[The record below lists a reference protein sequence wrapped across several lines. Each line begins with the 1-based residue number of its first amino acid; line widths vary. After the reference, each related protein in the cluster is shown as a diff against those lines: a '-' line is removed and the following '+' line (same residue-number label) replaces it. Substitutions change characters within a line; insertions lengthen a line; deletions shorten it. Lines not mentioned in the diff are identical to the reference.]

1 MRELSMRGREE
12 VHWHA
17 DWMWEEWGGRQLG
30 VRIEIEMGCSVMSW
44 RPRKGEDIGNIQ

>member
-30 VRIEIEMGCSVMSW
+30 VRIEIGA
-44 RPRKGEDIGNIQ
+44 RHL